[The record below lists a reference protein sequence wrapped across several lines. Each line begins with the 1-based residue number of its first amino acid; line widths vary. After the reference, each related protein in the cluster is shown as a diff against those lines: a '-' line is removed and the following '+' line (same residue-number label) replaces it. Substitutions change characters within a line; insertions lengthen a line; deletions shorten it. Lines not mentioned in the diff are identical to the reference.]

1 MAQRKLFLGARL
13 KRLRRDRGLQQTS
26 MAGELGISAS
36 YLNHLER
43 NQRPVTAG
51 ILIRLAEVFDIDIK
65 SFAAEGPDGS
75 GPDQLAEIFSDAMF
89 ADLVISRSELVE
101 LSDNAPALADGV
113 ARLYT
118 ALRELQRPTDVAGS
132 DPRQADPRVLI
143 TPEIWVRDFIQGSRN
158 HYPELEEG
166 AETLGG
172 ALGDPLSLAEPLRR
186 RLKEAYGVTVSVV
199 PPEAIDLASQVFDP
213 ARRPLTLSTL
223 LPPENRTFGIA
234 DPLSL
239 LEFGPVIDRLL
250 EAARPP
256 DAGSRHLL
264 HMSLANYA
272 AGAIMM
278 PYGTFLAAAEKHRYA
293 IDRLCGEFGANVEQ
307 VAHRFTTM
315 GRPGARGVPFFML
328 RVDPAG
334 NISKRYAGES
344 FPFSHFGGTCPRW
357 HLHAAFQTP
366 GQTIRQL
373 IETPDGQRF
382 FTISRTID
390 RPIRPDL
397 SDDSLLAIGLGLDV
411 RHAGRIAY
419 ADGLDLV
426 ATPATPV
433 GPACAICPRMQCA
446 YRATPPAGRTLAVHE
461 NRKSISPYP
470 FVAG

>member
-1 MAQRKLFLGARL
+1 MAMQRKLFLGARL
-13 KRLRRDRGLQQTS
+13 KRLRRGRGLNQS
-26 MAGELGISAS
+26 AMAEELGISAS

-51 ILIRLAEVFDIDIK
+51 ILLRLAESFDVDIK
-65 SFAAEGPDGS
+65 AFASDS
-75 GPDQLAEIFSDAMF
+75 GDLAGANQLAEIFSDAML
-89 ADLVISRSELVE
+89 ADLGLGRAELVE
-101 LSDNAPALADGV
+101 LADNAPSVAEGV

-118 ALRELQRPTDVAGS
+118 ALRELQRQPVEGEGG
-132 DPRQADPRVLI
+132 ADPRVLI
-143 TPEIWVRDFIQGSRN
+143 TPETWVRDHIQAQRN
-158 HYPELEEG
+158 HFPELEEG

-172 ALGDPLSLAEPLRR
+172 ALGDPLSVAEPLRR
-186 RLKEAYGVTVSVV
+186 RLKDAYGVEARVV
-199 PPEAIDLASQVFDP
+199 EPEQLDDASQHFNEQ
-213 ARRPLTLSTL
+213 RRTFFLSSL
-223 LPPENRTFGIA
+223 LRPENRTFGLA
-234 DPLSL
+234 YQLAL
-239 LEFGPVIDRLL
+239 LEFSDLIQRMV

-264 HMSLANYA
+264 HMSFANYA

-278 PYGTFLAAAEKHRYA
+278 PYGKFLRAAEEHRYA
-293 IDRLCGEFGANVEQ
+293 IDRLCGQFGANVEQ
-307 VAHRFTTM
+307 IAHRFTTL
-315 GRPGARGVPFFML
+315 GRSGARGVPFFML

-382 FTISRTID
+382 FTISRTIE
-390 RPIRPDL
+390 RPIQPDL
-397 SDDSLLAIGLGLDV
+397 ADNSLLAVGLGCDV
-411 RHAGRIAY
+411 RHAARIAY
-419 ADGLDLV
+419 ADGLDLGN
-426 ATPATPV
+426 TPATPV

-461 NRKSISPYP
+461 NRKTISPYP
-470 FVAG
+470 FLPA